1 MFEALKGVDKNSIVV
16 MPDFFVDRIVTL
28 RSQEEF
34 CNLLAE
40 KVRFGGGAIRNIATT
55 ERKGGNAVNVAYCLA
70 RLGIKNTTLFTIAD
84 ELGSAMLHKVFSK
97 FGDRVNLRVE
107 HGRHGRTTSLEFLKS
122 NATKANVMLNDA
134 GDNEY
139 FGSEKIDSDETLK
152 ILENA
157 NAVIVVNWGSNLKG
171 SQLATFAFSKSAKSF
186 HYIDPADIE
195 SRKDE
200 FRDFLRNISNNI
212 HALALNENEAN
223 SLGNSLGLNSLLPPN
238 DYDEADVKN
247 AALQISSNLSINTDI
262 HTRIGAASSNGKEVD
277 FVPAFEVE
285 AKTLTGAGDSWD
297 SANILCYLSRISSRE
312 RLMFSNAYASL
323 YVQSSDAEPPTM
335 EETLELINTKS
346 TGHVLDR

>member
-1 MFEALKGVDKNSIVV
+1 VFEALRKVDTNSIVV
-16 MPDFFVDRIVTL
+16 MPDFFVDRILTL
-28 RSQEEF
+28 RSQKEF

-40 KVRFGGGAIRNIATT
+40 KVRFGGGAVRNIGTT
-55 ERKGGNAVNVAYCLA
+55 ERKGGNAVNIAYCLA
-70 RLGIKNTTLFTIAD
+70 RLGIKNTNLFTIAD
-84 ELGSAMLHKVFSK
+84 EFGSAMLRRVFSK
-97 FGDRVNLRVE
+97 FGERVNLRIE
-107 HGRHGRTTSLEFLKS
+107 YGKHGRTTGLEFLKS
-122 NATKANVMLNDA
+122 SATKANVMLNDA

-139 FGSEKIDSDETLK
+139 FGSEKIDSDVNLK

-171 SQLATFAFSKSAKSF
+171 SQLATFAFSKSPKSF

-238 DYDEADVKN
+238 DYDEADVKS
-247 AALQISSNLSINTDI
+247 AAVQISSNLSINTDV
-262 HTRIGAASSNGKEVD
+262 HTPIGAASSNGKKVD
-277 FVPAFEVE
+277 YASAFEVQ

-297 SANILCYLSRISSRE
+297 SANIRCYLSGISTRE

-335 EETLELINTKS
+335 EETLELLDTKT
-346 TGHVLDR
+346 TGHLLDR